1 MDILPFPSSAS
12 ASSFLDLSHDAKAAY
27 LSFPPQLS
35 LWEDARVVPITSDEN
50 LQDSSITTKADKHDG
65 SSSPS
70 PPPSNDPIT
79 SRSWRSR
86 WRMESR
92 YADLAVAMSEYP
104 FCAWDATTD
113 ESIYTPLLLDPNAV
127 YQPQLLSFAAHPDRV
142 YKISAAFPKVIY
154 FSYQSYTLRGL
165 PLTSLSDLH
174 IWPSSGKNPYREEAR
189 EDEVG
194 SYDIHVTREGKGGGG
209 RREGGILP
217 KASFTN
223 RPLPPSLPPS
233 LPPVGNKGWS
243 NEVRGLSEDRT
254 NSSRTA
260 YTRVV
265 VRREEGREGGREGK
279 RGFQPCTHM
288 ARALLGEFCRLYRSY
303 PPSLPSSLSPS
314 LRTSS
319 TTSPF

>member
-1 MDILPFPSSAS
+1 MTHLLLPIPPYTQYSVSTSINSKEEMDILPFPSSAS

-194 SYDIHVTREGKGGGG
+194 SYDIHVTREGKGGG
-209 RREGGILP
+209 REGGREGSCL
-217 KASFTN
+217 KLLSQTDLF
-223 RPLPPSLPPS
+223 LPPSLPPS
-233 LPPVGNKGWS
+233 PL
-243 NEVRGLSEDRT
+243 
-254 NSSRTA
+254 
-260 YTRVV
+260 
-265 VRREEGREGGREGK
+265 
-279 RGFQPCTHM
+279 
-288 ARALLGEFCRLYRSY
+288 
-303 PPSLPSSLSPS
+303 
-314 LRTSS
+314 
-319 TTSPF
+319 